1 MTDQELEQLRYP
13 VGRYQPQPFSEQL
26 LNDWLID
33 IRFLPNHL
41 EQAILNLDEA
51 QLNTPYRPGGWN
63 LRQVVHHVADSHMNA
78 LSRFKLCLT
87 EDKPTIKPYDE
98 NKWVLLP
105 DAELLP
111 VNISIT
117 QLFTLHEKIGILLSH
132 VQPADWNRTVI
143 HPEHNREMSL
153 WFLAGLYAWHG
164 RHHTAHITSLRE
176 RMGW

>member
-1 MTDQELEQLRYP
+1 MLAINLKCISQAISAMAIREPVQIFRAVQLWFLKWNYWKLKKQEPQNQQELQKPAINNKTMTDQELEQLRYP
-13 VGRYQPQPFSEQL
+13 VGRYQPQQFSEQL

-41 EQAILNLDEA
+41 EHAILNLDEA

-78 LSRFKLCLT
+78 LTRFKLCLT

-117 QLFTLHEKIGILLSH
+117 Q
-132 VQPADWNRTVI
+132 
-143 HPEHNREMSL
+143 
-153 WFLAGLYAWHG
+153 
-164 RHHTAHITSLRE
+164 
-176 RMGW
+176 